1 MPSDCSFAIYIN
13 TETLSQNRDQ
23 IRKLL
28 IKRSLMTQIW
38 RLMFVV
44 CEFPGILKRKH
55 LRDVPNQ
62 CQPAD
67 SLIVFERRVFE
78 AGETPWLTASF
89 FYKYRH
95 TPGTRLQSYA
105 HKHKERLAAGGAIR
119 ENQLRS
125 SPLFYLGSLPVSR
138 RTECICL
145 SVSLSAIVPLGC
157 FDLACISTI

>member
-13 TETLSQNRDQ
+13 TETLTQNRDQ
-23 IRKLL
+23 IHKLL
-28 IKRSLMTQIW
+28 IKRSLMTEIW

-44 CEFPGILKRKH
+44 CESPGILKRKH

-78 AGETPWLTASF
+78 AGETPWFIASF

-95 TPGTRLQSYA
+95 TPGTRL
-105 HKHKERLAAGGAIR
+105 
-119 ENQLRS
+119 
-125 SPLFYLGSLPVSR
+125 
-138 RTECICL
+138 
-145 SVSLSAIVPLGC
+145 
-157 FDLACISTI
+157 